1 MTPENRF
8 DFYSQMLKEYFDCV
22 IAPIEGYHKE
32 INDAMIYSL
41 TAGGKR
47 IRPMLCIEFCRVM
60 GGDINAAMPF
70 AAALE
75 MLHTAS
81 LIHDD
86 LPCMDD
92 DDLRR
97 GRPTNHKVFGEAMAL
112 LAGDALILKAFE
124 YATKSSDK
132 IPADRVVKAIKVFAE
147 AAGSEGMTGGQVI
160 DLKSEGLKIPIEK
173 LDKLH
178 KMKTGAMIRASVQM
192 GCIAAGVCEGKL
204 YDAATE
210 YSGHIGLGFQIKD
223 DILDVEGSTEKL
235 GKAVGRDEKS
245 NKSTYV
251 TFYGVN
257 GAKKKLTEVTNK
269 AKDCLKEIPDNEFLQ
284 YLTDFLLNRDY

>member
-8 DFYSQMLKEYFDCV
+8 EFYTQMLTEYFDCV
-22 IAPIEGYHKE
+22 ITPIEGFHKE

-47 IRPMLCIEFCRVM
+47 IRPMLCLEFCRAL
-60 GGDINAAMPF
+60 GGDVGAAMPF

-75 MLHTAS
+75 MIHTSS

-97 GRPTNHKVFGEAMAL
+97 GKPTNHKVFGEAMAV

-124 YATKSSDK
+124 YMTRSAEK
-132 IPADRVVKAIKVFAE
+132 IPAEHVVKAVRVLAE
-147 AAGSEGMTGGQVI
+147 AVGSEGMVGGQVI
-160 DLKSEGLKIPIEK
+160 DLKSEGIKIPIEK

-178 KMKTGAMIRASVQM
+178 KMKTGAMIKASVQL
-192 GCIAAGVCEGKL
+192 GCIAAGVTEGPL

-223 DILDVEGSTEKL
+223 DILDVEGNTEKL

-257 GAKKKLTEVTNK
+257 GAKKKLVEITNK
-269 AKDCLKEIPDNEFLQ
+269 AKECLKDIPDNDFLQ

>member
-8 DFYSQMLKEYFDCV
+8 DFYSQMLKEYFECV
-22 IAPIEGYHKE
+22 ITPKEGYHKE
-32 INDAMIYSL
+32 LYDSMIYSL

-47 IRPMLCIEFCRVM
+47 IRPMLCLEFCRTL
-60 GGDINAAMPF
+60 GGDVNAAIPF

-75 MLHTAS
+75 MIHTYS

-97 GRPTNHKVFGEAMAL
+97 GKPTNHKVFGEAMAL
-112 LAGDALILKAFE
+112 LAGDALLTKAFE
-124 YATKSSDK
+124 YATKAADK
-132 IPADRVVKAIKVFAE
+132 VSADRVVKAIAVLAE
-147 AAGSEGMTGGQVI
+147 AAGSDGMVGGQVI

-173 LDKLH
+173 LDTLH
-178 KMKTGAMIRASVQM
+178 KMKTGAMIKASVQI
-192 GCIAAGVCEGKL
+192 GCIIAGESEGKI

-210 YSGHIGLGFQIKD
+210 YSAHIGLGFQIKD

-251 TFYGVN
+251 TF
-257 GAKKKLTEVTNK
+257 
-269 AKDCLKEIPDNEFLQ
+269 
-284 YLTDFLLNRDY
+284 